1 MRVASAEVATGT
13 TGLDGEVRF
22 GVVVFPGTWSDT
34 DCYHVI
40 KNVLRQPVEYLW
52 HKETDL
58 SSYDCVVLPGGF
70 SYGDYLRAGA
80 IARFSPVMKAVEEFA
95 EQGKPV
101 LGICNGF
108 QILCEAGMLPGV
120 LMRNSHLQF
129 RCQWTHLRVESTA
142 LPFTRNAQTGQV
154 IRVPISH
161 GEGNYFADPETIA
174 DLEPSGRVVFR
185 YCTPEG
191 EVTEGANPNGSA
203 GNIAGIA
210 NRQGN
215 VMGMMPHPERCCEEL
230 MGGTDGAMIFE
241 SIVAAALSASRAGG
255 PAA

>member
-142 LPFTRNAQTGQV
+142 LPFTHNAQAGQV

-161 GEGNYFADPETIA
+161 GEGNFFADPETIA
-174 DLEPSGRVVFR
+174 DLESSGRVVFR

-241 SIVAAALSASRAGG
+241 SIVAAALSASIAGE
-255 PAA
+255 PTV